1 MRRAR
6 RERPSWR
13 GARTATC
20 ASSSRSTAATAAPRA
35 PPSRPRTSASCWP
48 RASRSRSSTTAS
60 RCWPLPAATG
70 RTCTA
75 CSSSRGRRAPRRS
88 PRSPRRSWRCSARSR
103 ASRWPRAAARRRRP
117 ARPSS
122 RPSCRAC
129 SRTTP
134 GATPPSRR
142 PSARCSHMAEPQRPA
157 WSRGESVFADS
168 AQLDALPGLSPEWA
182 WGGSTGR
189 GIRVAIVDSGVEAS
203 HPDVGDCVDADAGVA
218 LRLGDDGEVVEE
230 TGPHSDLYGH
240 GTACAGIIHALAP
253 EARVTSVRVLGEGLT
268 GKSPVF
274 LRGLGWAVEQGFDVI
289 NLSLGATRRD
299 WALAFYELCDTAY
312 FKGSFVVTAANN
324 FQQRSFPSLYGTVAS
339 VACNTATDPMEYYA
353 NPNPPT
359 EFLAR
364 GIDVEVAWKDGA
376 RITVTGNSFAA
387 PHISALAALV
397 RAKHPSLTPSLV
409 KAVLW
414 GCAANV
420 RRSLDVVDPMGN
432 VSGVLDLSRLVSSP
446 RGQSGVFK
454 LR

>member
-1 MRRAR
+1 MAA
-6 RERPSWR
+6 R
-13 GARTATC
+13 GAPRVP
-20 ASSSRSTAATAAPRA
+20 RS
-35 PPSRPRTSASCWP
+35 PPPTSASCSP
-48 RASRSRSSTTAS
+48 PGSRCRSSAPASRS
-60 RCWPLPAATG
+60 WPPPAPTG
-70 RTCTA
+70 RACTA
-75 CSSSRGRRAPRRS
+75 CSSSRGPWGPRRS
-88 PRSPRRSWRCSARSR
+88 RPSPRRSWRCSARSR
-103 ASRWPRAAARRRRP
+103 ASRWPRAPARRRRP

-122 RPSCRAC
+122 RPSCRGC
-129 SRTTP
+129 SRP
-134 GATPPSRR
+134 IPRATPPSRR
-142 PSARCSHMAEPQRPA
+142 PSARCSHMAEQQRPA

-182 WGGSTGR
+182 WGGSIGR
-189 GIRVAIVDSGVEAS
+189 GIRVAVVDSGIDAA
-203 HPDVGDCVDADAGVA
+203 HPDLGDAVDADAGVA
-218 LRLGDDGEVVEE
+218 LRLGDDGEVTEE
-230 TGPHSDLYGH
+230 TGPHGDLFGH

-253 EARVTSVRVLGEGLT
+253 EARITSVRVLDEGLT
-268 GKSPVF
+268 GSAAVF
-274 LRGLGWAVEQGFDVI
+274 LRGLGWAVEQGFDII

-353 NPNPPT
+353 NPSPPT

-387 PHISALAALV
+387 PHIAALGALV
-397 RAKHPSLTPSLV
+397 RAKHPSLSPPLV

-420 RRSLDVVDPMGN
+420 RRALDVVDPMGN
-432 VSGVLDLSRLVSSP
+432 VSGVLDLSALVSSP